1 MKQHIAV
8 IGGGVIGLS
17 TAYALIRAGHRV
29 TLIEQNADVGLG
41 ASYANGG
48 QLSYRYVTPLAD
60 AGIPRQAL
68 RWMLKSGSPVS
79 LRLRADPKQWRWMLS
94 FLSACT
100 HTTNRRNAK
109 VLLQLGLEGQ
119 AEMEIWR
126 EEGLKGFLWRQPG
139 KLVLYRNEA
148 VFRKAVSGI
157 QDTTLERALSPAEC
171 AEIEPAFA
179 HLTPDLAGGIFSPED
194 EVADS
199 HLFCKALK
207 TALLDAPGFQYL
219 QEKATLAPDTKNTCM
234 LIVGGRHL
242 EADQIVLAAGLN
254 SRKLAAPLGIY
265 LPLYGLKGY
274 SLTLRPSPEKLPSV
288 SVTDYDNRVVYARLG
303 DTLRVAA
310 MVDIGAEDTSLNP
323 KRLASLRAL
332 VRQTLPQASTDHSPD
347 SPWAGLR
354 PATPTGVPIIGR
366 SKCDNLLL
374 NVGHGALGFTL
385 AAGSAAR
392 IAQLVAAVHTDG
404 VQK

>member
-17 TAYALIRAGHRV
+17 TAYALIRAGHHV

-100 HTTNRRNAK
+100 RTTNRRNAK
-109 VLLQLGLEGQ
+109 VLLQLSLEGQ

-126 EEGLKGFLWRQPG
+126 EQGLKGFLWRQPG

-157 QDTTLERALSPAEC
+157 QNTTLERVLSPAEC

-194 EVADS
+194 EVSDS

-207 TALLDAPGFQYL
+207 AALLDAPGFQYL
-219 QEKATLAPDTKNTCM
+219 QEKATLAPDTNNTCM

-242 EADQIVLAAGLN
+242 EADQIVMAAGLN
-254 SRKLAAPLGIY
+254 SRKLAAPLGIH

-274 SLTLRPSPEKLPSV
+274 SLTLRPAPETLPSV

-303 DTLRVAA
+303 DALRVAA

-332 VRQTLPQASTDHSPD
+332 VRQTLPRASTDHSPD

>member
-100 HTTNRRNAK
+100 RTTNRRNAK

-157 QDTTLERALSPAEC
+157 QNTTLERALSPAEC

-179 HLTPDLAGGIFSPED
+179 HLTPDLAGGIFSPQD

-219 QEKATLAPDTKNTCM
+219 QEKATLAPDTNNTCM

-254 SRKLAAPLGIY
+254 SRKLAAPLGIH

-274 SLTLRPSPEKLPSV
+274 SLTLRPSPKTLPSV

-303 DTLRVAA
+303 DALRVAA

>member
-60 AGIPRQAL
+60 AGILRQAL

-100 HTTNRRNAK
+100 RTTNRRNAK

-157 QDTTLERALSPAEC
+157 QNTTLERALSPAEC

-219 QEKATLAPDTKNTCM
+219 QEKATLGRDKNNTCM

-254 SRKLAAPLGIY
+254 SRKLAASLGIH

-274 SLTLRPSPEKLPSV
+274 SLTLSPSPETLPSV

-303 DTLRVAA
+303 DALRVAA

-332 VRQTLPQASTDHSPD
+332 VRQTLPQANTDHSPD

>member
-79 LRLRADPKQWRWMLS
+79 LRLRADPNQWRWMLS

-100 HTTNRRNAK
+100 RTTNRRNAK

-126 EEGLKGFLWRQPG
+126 EQGLKGFLWRQPG

-199 HLFCKALK
+199 HLFCKSLK
-207 TALLDAPGFQYL
+207 AALLDAPGFQYL
-219 QEKATLAPDTKNTCM
+219 QEKATLAPDTNNTCM

-254 SRKLAAPLGIY
+254 SRKLAAPLGIH

-274 SLTLRPSPEKLPSV
+274 SLTLRPSPEMLPSV

-303 DTLRVAA
+303 DALRVAA

-332 VRQTLPQASTDHSPD
+332 VRQTLRQASTDHSPD

>member
-17 TAYALIRAGHRV
+17 TAYALIQAGHRV

-100 HTTNRRNAK
+100 RTTNRRNAK

-126 EEGLKGFLWRQPG
+126 EEGLRGFLWRQPG

-157 QDTTLERALSPAEC
+157 QNTTLERALSPAEC

-199 HLFCKALK
+199 YLFCKALK
-207 TALLDAPGFQYL
+207 IALLDAPGFRYL
-219 QEKATLAPDTKNTCM
+219 QEKATLAPDKNNTCM
-234 LIVGGRHL
+234 LSVGGRHL

-254 SRKLAAPLGIY
+254 SRKLAAPLGID

-274 SLTLRPSPEKLPSV
+274 SLTLRPAPETLPSV

-303 DTLRVAA
+303 DALRVAA

>member
-29 TLIEQNADVGLG
+29 TLIEQSADVGLG

-100 HTTNRRNAK
+100 RTTNRRNAK

-157 QDTTLERALSPAEC
+157 QNTTLERALSPAEC

-194 EVADS
+194 EAADS
-199 HLFCKALK
+199 QLFGKALTTSPR
-207 TALLDAPGFQYL
+207 TATGIRDLRVN
-219 QEKATLAPDTKNTCM
+219 AT
-234 LIVGGRHL
+234 
-242 EADQIVLAAGLN
+242 
-254 SRKLAAPLGIY
+254 AAPQADT
-265 LPLYGLKGY
+265 PR
-274 SLTLRPSPEKLPSV
+274 LR
-288 SVTDYDNRVVYARLG
+288 
-303 DTLRVAA
+303 
-310 MVDIGAEDTSLNP
+310 I
-323 KRLASLRAL
+323 
-332 VRQTLPQASTDHSPD
+332 
-347 SPWAGLR
+347 
-354 PATPTGVPIIGR
+354 
-366 SKCDNLLL
+366 
-374 NVGHGALGFTL
+374 
-385 AAGSAAR
+385 
-392 IAQLVAAVHTDG
+392 
-404 VQK
+404 